1 MNLAGKTI
9 GFYRVNPVLN
19 LVNPVLP
26 FSVSSVFSVVK

>member
-9 GFYRVNPVLN
+9 GFY